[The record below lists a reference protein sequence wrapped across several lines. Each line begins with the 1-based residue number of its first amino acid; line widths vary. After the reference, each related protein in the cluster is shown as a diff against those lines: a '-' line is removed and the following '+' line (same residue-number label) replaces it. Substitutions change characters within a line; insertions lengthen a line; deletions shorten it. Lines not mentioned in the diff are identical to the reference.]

1 MAKQEEKTN
10 VMRLLDKKRV
20 EYESF
25 TYPADGTLT
34 GTQVAEMIGVD
45 PTTAFKTLVTE
56 GKSGAHYVFDIPVGA
71 ELDLKKAAK
80 AVGEKFVVMIKSKE
94 LLPLTGYMDGG
105 CSPLGMKKQFPT
117 FIDETAMLFDEIAVS
132 AGRRGEQIIVN
143 AEELAR
149 VADATFAD
157 LVRD

>member
-1 MAKQEEKTN
+1 M
-10 VMRLLDKKRV
+10 LPL
-20 EYESF
+20 
-25 TYPADGTLT
+25 
-34 GTQVAEMIGVD
+34 
-45 PTTAFKTLVTE
+45 
-56 GKSGAHYVFDIPVGA
+56 
-71 ELDLKKAAK
+71 
-80 AVGEKFVVMIKSKE
+80 KE
-94 LLPLTGYMDGG
+94 LTKLTGYVRGG

-117 FIDETAMLFDEIAVS
+117 FIDETAILFDEIAVS